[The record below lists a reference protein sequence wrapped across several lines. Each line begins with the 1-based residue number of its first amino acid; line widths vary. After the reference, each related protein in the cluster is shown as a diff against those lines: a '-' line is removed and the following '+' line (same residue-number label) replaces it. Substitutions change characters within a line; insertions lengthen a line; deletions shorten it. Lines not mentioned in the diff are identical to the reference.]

1 MAGPAWPKRLTGR
14 GWPRLDAAPGYP
26 LALLN
31 PARRVLTRHS
41 GQRNLR
47 GPCFRHRWLPA
58 RLEWTEAAIA
68 VGPAS
73 ECPSLHECDNP
84 TAGLALRLQLPA
96 GRAPKLWPASFEGCP
111 CFDWHFKK
119 QGGGESGGEI
129 VLKDPTASFAETIFL
144 CRTADVRKA
153 VDFNEW
159 VHAEIGWNVAG
170 GY

>member
-1 MAGPAWPKRLTGR
+1 
-14 GWPRLDAAPGYP
+14 
-26 LALLN
+26 
-31 PARRVLTRHS
+31 
-41 GQRNLR
+41 
-47 GPCFRHRWLPA
+47 
-58 RLEWTEAAIA
+58 
-68 VGPAS
+68 
-73 ECPSLHECDNP
+73 LHECDNP
-84 TAGLALRLQLPA
+84 TAGLSLRLQLPA

-111 CFDWHFKK
+111 CFDWHFKR